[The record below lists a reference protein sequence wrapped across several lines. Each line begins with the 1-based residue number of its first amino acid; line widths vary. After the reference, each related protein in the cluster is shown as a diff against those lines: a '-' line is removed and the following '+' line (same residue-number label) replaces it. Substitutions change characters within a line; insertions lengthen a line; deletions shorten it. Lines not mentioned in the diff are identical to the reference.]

1 MTEQDKHRRD
11 FWIARFT
18 EYLHSDSQKNQP
30 DDKRKASNFT
40 RFADLC
46 LEQYDIT
53 FQTAKEL

>member
-1 MTEQDKHRRD
+1 MTEQDKHRRN

-18 EYLHSDSQKNQP
+18 EFLHSDAEKNQP
-30 DDKRKASNFT
+30 NDDRKARNCT

-53 FQTAKEL
+53 FQTEKEQ